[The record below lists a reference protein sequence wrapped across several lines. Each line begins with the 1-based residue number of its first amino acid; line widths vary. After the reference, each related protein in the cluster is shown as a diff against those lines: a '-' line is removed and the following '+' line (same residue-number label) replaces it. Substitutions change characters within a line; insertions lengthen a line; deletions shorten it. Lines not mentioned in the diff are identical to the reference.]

1 MRIPA
6 RVTIWCLQLMLVTA
20 LASAAP
26 LDHCQEYLK
35 YGIPGAEGDLLCRK
49 GYVLA
54 HNPDRKTPDWVAEHL
69 TIEKVS
75 ATMDRK
81 NYFQPDPEL
90 PPGKRAELA
99 DYKNSGYDRGNM
111 APPGDMRWDLEA
123 YKESFYL
130 SNVAPQVGRHM
141 NRGIW
146 AELEEKVREWAKK
159 RGELYVYTGPIYD
172 ELLDTIETIGVNDV
186 AIPSHFYKIIFD
198 PGTKEAIAFMMPNDE
213 LRTSDLPKYIVSV
226 DMVEA
231 ETGLNFLSTLD
242 AAVQARIESKKAAG
256 LWK

>member
-1 MRIPA
+1 MRVPA
-6 RVTIWCLQLMLVTA
+6 RAATSFLLLMFLTA
-20 LASAAP
+20 LAYAEP
-26 LDHCQEYLK
+26 LDKCQEYLK
-35 YGIPGAEGDLLCRK
+35 YGIPSAEGDLLCRK
-49 GYVLA
+49 GYALV

-69 TIEKVS
+69 TPENAS
-75 ATMDRK
+75 ARMDRK
-81 NYFQPDPEL
+81 NYFQPDPDL
-90 PPGKRAELA
+90 PPGRRAELA

-123 YKESFYL
+123 YKQSFYL

-146 AELEEKVREWAKK
+146 AQLEEKVREWAKK

-172 ELLDTIETIGVNDV
+172 EQLDAIETIGENDV

-198 PGTKEAIAFMMPNDE
+198 PAAKEAIAFMMPNDE
-213 LRTSDLPKYIVSV
+213 LRTGDLPNYIVSV
-226 DMVEA
+226 DVVEA
-231 ETGLNFLSTLD
+231 ETGLDFLSKFD
-242 AAVQARIESKKAAG
+242 AAEQTRIESKKAAG